1 MEKDFALIINETY
14 PEAKFNLLTPMKT
27 VTEISEIHK
36 PVMNVVRISTNV
48 NDKEIYEQDKS
59 EHLFA
64 LTKKGLEKLMRA
76 AGIKIVESKPIVPS
90 TCRKCA
96 EMNRAIGTPVNCYK
110 CGNKDVAHEVTISV
124 PQLTG
129 ENISITKSKE
139 ICVDVVTKGMKPRQT
154 EEFMKFRC
162 EMCETKAM
170 NRALRS
176 ALHIKGAYSLAE
188 LQKPF
193 VVAYLV
199 PNLDNED
206 VKRAAIE
213 QMFTA
218 SDKLFAGN
226 ALAPAPA
233 ENDPA
238 ELPPPRGD
246 QQPALTGEAEF
257 DCPPFGEAP
266 PVENYPEPPYEEY
279 DPAPPPA
286 QNTYS
291 QPRRVCRNCNAG
303 ISDKV
308 YDFSVKRYGI
318 PLCMDCQKRQ
328 GGRG

>member
-1 MEKDFALIINETY
+1 MEKNFALIISETY

-36 PVMNVVRISTNV
+36 PVMNVVRISTNID
-48 NDKEIYEQDKS
+48 DKEIYEQDKQKQ
-59 EHLFA
+59 LFA

-76 AGIKIVESKPIVPS
+76 AGIKIVDSKPVVPS
-90 TCRKCA
+90 TCQKCA
-96 EMNRAIGTPVNCYK
+96 AMNRAIGTPVNCYK

-139 ICVDVVTKGMKPRQT
+139 ICIDLVTKGMSPRQT
-154 EEFMKFRC
+154 DEFMKFRC

-176 ALHIKGAYSLAE
+176 ALHIKGTYTLAE

-206 VKRAAIE
+206 VKKAAID
-213 QMFTA
+213 QMFSA

-226 ALAPAPA
+226 ALAPA
-233 ENDPA
+233 ESEPA
-238 ELPPPRGD
+238 ELPPPRGE
-246 QQPALTGEAEF
+246 QQPALTGDTEI
-257 DCPPFGEAP
+257 DYPPFEEAP
-266 PVENYPEPPYEEY
+266 PVGDYPEPPYEEY

-286 QNTYS
+286 QSTYS
-291 QPRRVCRNCNAG
+291 QPQRACRNCNAG

-318 PLCMDCQKRQ
+318 PLCMNCQKMQ
-328 GGRG
+328 GGR